1 MQKNLKY
8 LIIFLFFLGIFHC
21 KVQEQKPRNI
31 ILMIGDGMGPQQ
43 ILMGMYSSQQPLHF
57 MKFKDIGLKT
67 THSADNLVT
76 DSASAA
82 TAMATGEK
90 TYNKAISVDIN
101 KKSLKTIMELAKEK
115 GYSIGVVVTSS
126 LTNATPA
133 AFLAH
138 SESRENEYEIA
149 EDIIQIE
156 PDIALGG
163 GLKFFQNRMDGKD
176 LIKALESKNYQI
188 FYDWKE
194 INTNNLDINRKAIG
208 LFAST
213 GMPPV
218 VSTKVNQNSKYAP
231 YLAENADINNVRSKE
246 FLPLMTQF
254 AIEYLNK
261 KGKPF
266 ILMVEGSQIDFAGHN
281 MDAPYLTEEVL
292 DFDKAIGV
300 AYEFVERSKNTLLVI
315 TADHETGGFAITG
328 GKIESGK
335 LIVPETKYLY
345 EKHTST
351 LIPVFAY
358 GVGSEE
364 FRGIY
369 DNTDIFKKIIKLW
382 F

>member
-1 MQKNLKY
+1 
-8 LIIFLFFLGIFHC
+8 
-21 KVQEQKPRNI
+21 
-31 ILMIGDGMGPQQ
+31 MIGDGMGPQQ

-76 DSASAA
+76 DSAYDA